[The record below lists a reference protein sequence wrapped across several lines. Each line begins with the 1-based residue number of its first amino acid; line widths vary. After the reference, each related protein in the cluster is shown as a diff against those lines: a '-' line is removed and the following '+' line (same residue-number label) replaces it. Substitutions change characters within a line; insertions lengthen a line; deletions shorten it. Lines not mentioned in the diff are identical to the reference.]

1 VEEYPKVKESKM
13 KEEKTIDFTDDRHIE
28 SGHCPEYCYINF
40 ANGNMI
46 KLSWEHAIVL
56 GKAAGLVQQNKR

>member
-1 VEEYPKVKESKM
+1 M